1 MGLESALMDGIEA
14 DQSACREKAR
24 KVLLNWIKKIGKKAT
39 VGILI
44 KALKEIQ
51 RQDVVDKLLGM

>member
-1 MGLESALMDGIEA
+1 MDGIEA
-14 DQSACREKAR
+14 DQSACREKVR

>member
-1 MGLESALMDGIEA
+1 MDCIEA

-24 KVLLNWIKKIGKKAT
+24 KVLLNWIQKIGKEAT

-51 RQDVVDKLLGM
+51 RKDVVDKLLGM